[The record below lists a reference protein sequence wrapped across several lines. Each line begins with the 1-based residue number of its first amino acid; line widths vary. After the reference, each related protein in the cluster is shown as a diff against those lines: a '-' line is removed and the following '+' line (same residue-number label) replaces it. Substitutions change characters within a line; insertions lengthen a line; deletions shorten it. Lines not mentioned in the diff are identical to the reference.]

1 MTLTLR
7 CCAGI
12 RLEHV
17 YCGNKGKQPASG
29 VINCSLTPPRLSAE
43 VSLSLSKT

>member
-1 MTLTLR
+1 MTLTPR

-12 RLEHV
+12 HLEHV

-29 VINCSLTPPRLSAE
+29 VVNCSLTPPRLSAE